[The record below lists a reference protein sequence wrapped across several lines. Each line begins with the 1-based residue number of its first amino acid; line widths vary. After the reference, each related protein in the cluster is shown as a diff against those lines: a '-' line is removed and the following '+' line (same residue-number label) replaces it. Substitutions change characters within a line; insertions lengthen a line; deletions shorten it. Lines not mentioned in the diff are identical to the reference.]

1 MCHRQAWYQ
10 KRYMIPKALQDTSER
25 RGYMEY
31 KKLEREAKLGDY
43 TAKALLKERFER
55 LEKLPIRDE
64 LGYQLTWC
72 PSEMPQ
78 EKMAAIDKMYS
89 MIRIIE
95 NNLEVNIET
104 ESFHSCQIEGSN
116 TTLEETFEI
125 FRAKRTTTKGEQMIL
140 NTYRAV
146 KYLNITGK
154 RNRETLKNLWR
165 IVTAD
170 VCDNENIAGD
180 GFRTGNVRVGTH
192 DAPEVELLDYCI
204 NQFFEF
210 YNAGLDMSPYIKTA
224 ILHFYFVYMHPFC
237 DGNGRIARL
246 LTSDYLI
253 RSGLQ
258 NFRALT
264 LSKTINE
271 RVNEY
276 YQAIENS
283 ENQFHDVTPF
293 ILYFLDCVYE
303 NLHEVLAEQNRDIL
317 R

>member
-1 MCHRQAWYQ
+1 M
-10 KRYMIPKALQDTSER
+10 D
-25 RGYMEY
+25 Y
-31 KKLEREAKLGDY
+31 KKLERAARLGDF
-43 TAKALLKERFER
+43 AARECLEKRFNK
-55 LEKLPIRDE
+55 LVKLPIRDE

-72 PSEMPQ
+72 PDDISR
-78 EKMAAIDKMYS
+78 EKMSAIDEMYG
-89 MIRIIE
+89 MIHIIE
-95 NNLEVNIET
+95 NNIEVNIET

-116 TTLEETFEI
+116 TTLEDTFEI
-125 FRAKRTTTKGEQMIL
+125 FRAKRTMTKGEKMIL

-154 RNRETLKNLWR
+154 RNPETLKTLWK
-165 IVTAD
+165 IVTSE
-170 VCDNENIAGD
+170 VCDNENIAGE

-192 DAPEVELLDYCI
+192 DAPEVELLEYCI
-204 NQFFEF
+204 KQFFDF
-210 YNAGLDMSPYIKTA
+210 YYLEIPVSPYIKAA

-246 LTSDYLI
+246 LTTDFLI

-264 LSKTINE
+264 LSKTLNE
-271 RVNEY
+271 RVMEY
-276 YQAIENS
+276 YQAIEDS
-283 ENQFHDVTPF
+283 ENNFHDVTPF
-293 ILYFLDCVYE
+293 ISYFIDCVYI